1 MEFSTLLLTIEEDIA
16 ILAIN
21 RPKEANTLTL
31 EMVDELE
38 KAFQYLEKKDDVRGV
53 ILTGSGEKIF
63 MAGADVSMFRSMG
76 PLEARAFTDFG
87 HEHICNYIENFPK
100 PVIAAVN
107 GYALGGGCEL
117 IQLCDIRIASTRAV
131 FAQPETSLGI
141 MPLYTA
147 TKRLQRLVGFGRA
160 KELIMT
166 GRWIKA
172 DEALQIGLVTK
183 VVEPE
188 KLLDEAKATMKQI
201 FKSAPTSIYFS
212 KIAINRTADLDMAAA
227 GEVESDLASILFGL
241 EDKNE
246 GVDAFLEKRSPDWQ
260 GR

>member
-1 MEFSTLLLTIEEDIA
+1 MI
-16 ILAIN
+16 
-21 RPKEANTLTL
+21 
-31 EMVDELE
+31 DELE
-38 KAFQYLEKKDDVRGV
+38 KAFQYLEKNDEARGI
-53 ILTGSGEKIF
+53 ILTGSGDKVF
-63 MAGADVSMFRSMG
+63 VAGADVSMFRSMS
-76 PLEARAFTDFG
+76 PLEARAFADFG

-166 GRWIKA
+166 GRWFKA

-201 FKSAPTSIYFS
+201 FKNAPTSVYFS
-212 KIAINRTADLDMAAA
+212 KIAINRTADLDITAS
-227 GEVESDLASILFGL
+227 GEVERDLASILFGM
-241 EDKNE
+241 EDVKE
-246 GVDAFLEKRSPDWQ
+246 GVEAFLAKRPANWQ